1 VLSSATHVANDVDQY
16 AMSFRPSNTEHTI
29 AGRGPFAATVIR
41 IDLHRLLPQ
50 RGQISHASVA
60 HGHPTTRRQ
69 GIVFGGSPKATAS
82 NICLLNIRRMPRQS
96 TSSRAHVPRSPCP
109 GRRRIG
115 PEQPLSTHLRHQARL
130 PECPVPNARQA
141 PLDDLDG
148 RVAAVHWRRGE
159 GPIPSTQPL
168 GAVPLTPIRAKSGR
182 AGTPGAFSRHTG
194 AVPLGGAWSNYAAAP
209 EPPRPIC
216 PGHIVTVE

>member
-1 VLSSATHVANDVDQY
+1 MVTRCSNRGGSVLLSSTIRVANDVDQY

-82 NICLLNIRRMPRQS
+82 NICLLNIRRTPRQS

-130 PECPVPNARQA
+130 PECPVPNARRA

-159 GPIPSTQPL
+159 GPLPSTQPL
-168 GAVPLTPIRAKSGR
+168 GTVPLNADLGQVRPRRDTGSIFAALRRSSAGGR
-182 AGTPGAFSRHTG
+182 LEQLCRRT
-194 AVPLGGAWSNYAAAP
+194 
-209 EPPRPIC
+209 
-216 PGHIVTVE
+216 